1 MQFITPSLQSR
12 IFSATSAH
20 IYIRPHILLQ
30 PYIAHYTLHIQEI
43 ANKNKELVLIP
54 DIAGCMVFTLHH
66 MNWIYNLGSYNQ
78 DSDCE

>member
-54 DIAGCMVFTLHH
+54 DIAGCMVFTPSSHELE
-66 MNWIYNLGSYNQ
+66 LQ
-78 DSDCE
+78 PRQ

>member
-43 ANKNKELVLIP
+43 ANLNLVVPSHSLVFLKKN
-54 DIAGCMVFTLHH
+54 C
-66 MNWIYNLGSYNQ
+66 
-78 DSDCE
+78 